1 VTLLVLIATVG
12 EVFRQTITVFFARD
26 VAGVTNIGIV
36 YFMYFIA
43 ALIAMPAWVWFAKRV
58 EKHRALAL
66 ALGIVALT
74 NAAMFFVP
82 HGGVALFTALFVL
95 KGACYGAV
103 LMLPHAMVADTADI
117 DTAETL
123 DRQQGLFYAALAM
136 VQKLGYAL
144 GSGLPL
150 LILGWSG
157 YASAGE
163 QREGPLLALT
173 VSYSI
178 IPCVLVLI
186 AAAMA
191 WRYTLT
197 ADRHEAIRASID
209 ARIAAETAAA
219 TPAGTDGGPSR
230 P

>member
-1 VTLLVLIATVG
+1 
-12 EVFRQTITVFFARD
+12 
-26 VAGVTNIGIV
+26 
-36 YFMYFIA
+36 
-43 ALIAMPAWVWFAKRV
+43 
-58 EKHRALAL
+58 
-66 ALGIVALT
+66 
-74 NAAMFFVP
+74 
-82 HGGVALFTALFVL
+82 
-95 KGACYGAV
+95 
-103 LMLPHAMVADTADI
+103 
-117 DTAETL
+117 
-123 DRQQGLFYAALAM
+123 M